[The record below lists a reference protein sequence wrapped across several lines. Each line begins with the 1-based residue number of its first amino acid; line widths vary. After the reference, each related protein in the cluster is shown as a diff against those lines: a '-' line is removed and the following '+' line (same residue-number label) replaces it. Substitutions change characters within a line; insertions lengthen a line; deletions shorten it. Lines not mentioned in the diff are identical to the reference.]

1 MSKSHLVIGH
11 GGLDFPNGYLE
22 YMKNVDPKEVQL
34 SDKTNQFFQ
43 MNSQDTRKKECCAIK
58 TKI

>member
-1 MSKSHLVIGH
+1 
-11 GGLDFPNGYLE
+11 
-22 YMKNVDPKEVQL
+22 MKNVDPKEVQL

-43 MNSQDTRKKECCAIK
+43 TKFQDTRKKECSAIK